1 MNETTSPAK
10 VAIQY
15 GVIFGVIMILELVIP
30 YVMGINLLENKTLG
44 LVFNLLNY
52 LVLPILFIYLA
63 IDNFKKNH
71 NKGFLAFGQAL
82 KGGVTVTVI
91 AGLVAGVFTVI
102 FNLIFP
108 EYLAEILSKTRE
120 MMIETNPSMTQEQLD
135 TSVEMIKKF
144 SSPYITL
151 PVTVAMYA
159 FIGLI
164 YSLIIGAILKNDQ
177 PQGY

>member
-1 MNETTSPAK
+1 MNETASPAK
-10 VAIQY
+10 VALQY
-15 GVIFGVIMILELVIP
+15 GLFFGIIMILELVIP
-30 YVMGINLLENKTLG
+30 YVMGIDLLANKTLG
-44 LVFNLLNY
+44 LVINLLNY

-63 IDNFKKNH
+63 VDNFKKNH
-71 NKGFLAFGQAL
+71 NNNFLSFNQAL

-91 AGLVAGVFTVI
+91 AGLIAGIFTVI

-108 EYLAEILSKTRE
+108 EYLAEIFSKTKQ
-120 MMIETNPSMTQEQLD
+120 MMLETNPSLSQEQLD
-135 TSVEMIKKF
+135 TSMAMIKKF

-164 YSLIIGAILKNDQ
+164 YSLIIGAILKNDR